1 MKLPSV
7 SRREFLKTTLV
18 GGAGLATG
26 FTGFPYAAKAMEGD
40 PIKILSINA
49 VTGPYADTGIDVVR
63 GIKLALEESGYK
75 VLGRPIELIERDA
88 FTPAEGMRKVKEGVE
103 KEGAEIV
110 HVGTISSTVYAVAEY
125 CARNKVLCAAYT
137 GGDEITGTRCN
148 PYTFRWTIPTYGA
161 AREVV
166 PRMIKEVDASTF
178 YTIQPKYAFGES
190 FLQNVTKAAEENGKK
205 VVGNSY
211 HPIGE
216 TEYSGIITKAMSAKP
231 DCVLFLNFA
240 GDTMNSVKQAVNFG
254 MKKRSTI
261 CMAYSAGEV
270 EFQAL
275 GPDILE
281 GTWAGVSYYHTIDN
295 PQNKKAVA
303 AYRKKYGVWMPYAA
317 AYGYQ
322 QMRAN
327 LDAIKR
333 AGSAKPDDVAKA
345 WEGYRYQGLTGEE
358 YFRKCDHQCIR
369 PYYTVRLKSRSEMK
383 DPEDFAEIVGSSV
396 NFPSCE
402 ETGCRM

>member
-7 SRREFLKTTLV
+7 SRRSFLKTALI
-18 GGAGLATG
+18 GGAGLAADFSGIVGGVSANTG
-26 FTGFPYAAKAMEGD
+26 E
-40 PIKILSINA
+40 PIKILSIMP

-63 GIKLALEESGYK
+63 GMKLAIWESGNK
-75 VLGRPIELIERDA
+75 VLGTPVQLIERDA
-88 FTPAEGMRKVKEGVE
+88 FKPSDGVRKAKEGVE
-103 KEGAEIV
+103 KEGVKMV
-110 HVGTISSTVYAVAEY
+110 HVGTIASTVYAVADY

-137 GGDEITGTRCN
+137 AGDEITGTKCN

-166 PRMIKEVDASTF
+166 PRMIKEVGANTF
-178 YTIQPKYAFGES
+178 YTIQPKYVFGET
-190 FLQNVTKAAEENGKK
+190 FLRNVTEVAEEHGKK
-205 VVGNSY
+205 VIGNSY

-216 TEYSGIITKAMSAKP
+216 TEYSGVITKAMSAKP

-254 MKKRSTI
+254 MKKVSTI
-261 CMAYSAGEV
+261 CMAMSAGQV

-275 GPDILE
+275 GTKLLE
-281 GTWAGVSYYHTIDN
+281 GTWAGIPYYHTIDT
-295 PQNKKAVA
+295 PQNKRAVA
-303 AYRKKYGVWMPYAA
+303 AYRKKYGVFMPYAA

-333 AGSAKPDDVAKA
+333 AGSANPHKIIDA
-345 WEGYRYQGLTGEE
+345 WEDHQYQGLTGEE

-369 PYYTVRLKSRSEMK
+369 PYYTVRLKNEAEK
-383 DPEDFAEIVGSSV
+383 KGPEDFAEIVGASV

-402 ETGCRM
+402 ETGCNM